1 MDVRTAEQQ
10 IASELASVVKKITKT
25 LDELALSS
33 DRDRA
38 AKLVT
43 TRDVLAATLSA
54 FSH

>member
-1 MDVRTAEQQ
+1 MDVRTAETQ
-10 IASELASVVKKITKT
+10 IAAELAGVLKKITRT

-43 TRDVLAATLSA
+43 TRDVLSAALTA
-54 FSH
+54 FSD

>member
-1 MDVRTAEQQ
+1 V
-10 IASELASVVKKITKT
+10 LKKITRT

-43 TRDVLAATLSA
+43 TRDVLAAALTA
-54 FSH
+54 FSD

>member
-10 IASELASVVKKITKT
+10 IATELAAVVKKLTKT
-25 LDELALSS
+25 LDELALSA
-33 DRDRA
+33 DRERA

-43 TRDVLAATLSA
+43 TRDVLAATLTA